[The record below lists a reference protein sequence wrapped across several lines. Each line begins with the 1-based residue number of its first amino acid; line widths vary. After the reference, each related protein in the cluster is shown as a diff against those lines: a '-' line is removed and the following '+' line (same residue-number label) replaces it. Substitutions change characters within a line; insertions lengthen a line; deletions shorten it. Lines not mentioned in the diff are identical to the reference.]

1 MNATRWKSWEEQQE
15 ITHFLFHEAR
25 LLDEHRWAE
34 WQELFTPDGLYWV
47 PLVKGQTDY
56 VNHASLFLDD
66 KLQRSVRAR
75 RLEQA
80 RAYSQ
85 QPVTRTAHVIGN
97 VSLEFRDEASLVV
110 YSTFHLLEW
119 RRFEQ
124 RMFGG
129 TVLHTLQ
136 REGEAWRIR
145 MKRVDII
152 NCEAPHEALQVFM

>member
-1 MNATRWKSWEEQQE
+1 MNFTSWQAQQE
-15 ITHFLFHEAR
+15 ITQFLYHEAR

-34 WQELFTPDGLYWV
+34 WQDLFTPDGLYWV
-47 PLVKGQTDY
+47 PLVPGQTDHL
-56 VNHASLFLDD
+56 NHASLFCEDR
-66 KLQRSVRAR
+66 LQRSVRAR

-85 QPVTRTAHVIGN
+85 QPPTRTAHLVGN
-97 VSLEFRDEASLVV
+97 IALESQDDAALVV

-119 RRFEQ
+119 RKFEQ

-136 REGEAWRIR
+136 RHEDGGLRIR
-145 MKRVDII
+145 MKRVDLI
-152 NCEAPHEALQVFM
+152 NCDAPHEALQVFL